1 MTTSH
6 YHLSLSSG
14 LEYASPDFTSF
25 VSDLLAFAD
34 AYPGRECRL
43 SDAERT
49 TVNRMLEM
57 RDELMTHRA
66 REERTT
72 LPPPAS
78 DEWDRRSD
86 PGGET

>member
-1 MTTSH
+1 MTPSH
-6 YHLSLSSG
+6 YHLSLSSD
-14 LEYASPDFTSF
+14 LEYVSPDFTSF

-34 AYPGRECRL
+34 AYPGKECRL

-49 TVNRMLEM
+49 TINRMLEM
-57 RDELMTHRA
+57 RDELIGLRS

-86 PGGET
+86 PGSEA

>member
-1 MTTSH
+1 MSSH
-6 YHLSLSSG
+6 YHLSLSSD
-14 LEYASPDFTSF
+14 LEYVSPDFTSF

-34 AYPGRECRL
+34 AYPGKECRL
-43 SDAERT
+43 RVDERAA
-49 TVNRMLEM
+49 VNLMLQM
-57 RDELMTHRA
+57 RDELIGLRS

-86 PGGET
+86 PGGEA